1 MLFYCDIYILY
12 FKWINENIFLI
23 EPQKIAIKTM
33 QNPPHGVRLVMVRN
47 ILKNFTLFYVYFTF
61 FYTKKEAI
69 CIMKVGAVKIH

>member
-1 MLFYCDIYILY
+1 
-12 FKWINENIFLI
+12 
-23 EPQKIAIKTM
+23 M

-47 ILKNFTLFYVYFTF
+47 ILKNFALFYVYFTF

>member
-47 ILKNFTLFYVYFTF
+47 ILKNLLYSTFILPFFILKRKLFVL
-61 FYTKKEAI
+61 
-69 CIMKVGAVKIH
+69 